1 MKSTVPMLRR
11 IQVMEGPLTIYTA
24 TEQKD
29 LLLSLFPLAYEVELD
44 LSNVDELDS
53 AGLQLLIL
61 IKRESLKEGTQL
73 LLSNL
78 SATVTDAIRL
88 SGLDDYFANPLFA
101 QSLGA

>member
-29 LLLSLFPLAYEVELD
+29 LLLSLFPLAHEVELD
-44 LSNVDELDS
+44 LTSVDELDS

-73 LLSNL
+73 LLSNP
-78 SATVTDAIRL
+78 SSTVSEAFRL
-88 SGLDDYFANPLFA
+88 SGLDDYFTNASFT
-101 QSLGA
+101 QSVGA

>member
-29 LLLSLFPLAYEVELD
+29 LLLSLFPLAHEVELD

-61 IKRESLKEGTQL
+61 IKRESFKDGTQL
-73 LLSNL
+73 LLSNP
-78 SATVTDAIRL
+78 SATVIEAIRL

>member
-1 MKSTVPMLRR
+1 MLRR

-29 LLLSLFPLAYEVELD
+29 LLLSLFPLAHEVELD

-61 IKRESLKEGTQL
+61 IKRESLKDGTQL
-73 LLSNL
+73 LLSNP
-78 SATVTDAIRL
+78 SATVIEAIRL

>member
-29 LLLSLFPLAYEVELD
+29 LLLSLFPLAHEVELD

-61 IKRESLKEGTQL
+61 IKRESLKGSTQL
-73 LLSNL
+73 LLSNP
-78 SATVTDAIRL
+78 SVAVTEAIRL

>member
-1 MKSTVPMLRR
+1 
-11 IQVMEGPLTIYTA
+11 
-24 TEQKD
+24 
-29 LLLSLFPLAYEVELD
+29 LFPLAHEVELD

>member
-29 LLLSLFPLAYEVELD
+29 LLLSLFPLAHEVELD

-61 IKRESLKEGTQL
+61 IKRESLKDGTQL
-73 LLSNL
+73 LLSNP
-78 SATVTDAIRL
+78 SATVIEAIRL
-88 SGLDDYFANPLFA
+88 SGLDDYFANPLSA

>member
-24 TEQKD
+24 SEQKEV
-29 LLLSLFPLAYEVELD
+29 LLSLFPLAHEVELD

-61 IKRESLKEGTQL
+61 IKRESFKEGTQL
-73 LLSNL
+73 VLSNP
-78 SATVTDAIRL
+78 SPTVTEALRL
-88 SGLDDYFANPLFA
+88 SGLDDYFANPSFTV
-101 QSLGA
+101 SVGA

>member
-29 LLLSLFPLAYEVELD
+29 LLLSLFLLAHEVELD

-61 IKRESLKEGTQL
+61 IKRESLMEGTQL
-73 LLSNL
+73 LLSNP
-78 SATVTDAIRL
+78 SPTVIEAIRL
-88 SGLDDYFANPLFA
+88 SGLDDYFANACFPLSA
-101 QSLGA
+101 GA

>member
-1 MKSTVPMLRR
+1 MRSTVPMLRR

-29 LLLSLFPLAYEVELD
+29 VLLSLFPLAYEVELD

-61 IKRESLKEGTQL
+61 IKRESLKVGTQV
-73 LLSNL
+73 LLSNPSPVVSEVL
-78 SATVTDAIRL
+78 RL
-88 SGLDDYFANPLFA
+88 SGLDEYFANTSFA
-101 QSLGA
+101 QSAGA

>member
-1 MKSTVPMLRR
+1 MLRR

-29 LLLSLFPLAYEVELD
+29 VLLSLFPLAYEVELD

-61 IKRESLKEGTQL
+61 IKRESLKVGTQV
-73 LLSNL
+73 LLSNPSPVVSEVL
-78 SATVTDAIRL
+78 RL
-88 SGLDDYFANPLFA
+88 SGLDEYFANTSFA
-101 QSLGA
+101 QSAGA

>member
-1 MKSTVPMLRR
+1 MKSSVPMLRR

-24 TEQKD
+24 AEQKD
-29 LLLSLFPLAYEVELD
+29 VLLSLFPLAHEVELD

-73 LLSNL
+73 LLSNP
-78 SATVTDAIRL
+78 SSTVSEAFRL
-88 SGLDDYFANPLFA
+88 SGLDDYFTNACFT
-101 QSLGA
+101 QSVGA

>member
-29 LLLSLFPLAYEVELD
+29 LLLSLFPLAHEVELD

>member
-1 MKSTVPMLRR
+1 MNSTVPMLRR

-29 LLLSLFPLAYEVELD
+29 LLLSLFPLAHEVELD

-61 IKRESLKEGTQL
+61 IKRESLKGSTQL
-73 LLSNL
+73 LLSNP
-78 SATVTDAIRL
+78 SVAVIEAIRL
-88 SGLDDYFANPLFA
+88 SGLDDYFANPPFA
-101 QSLGA
+101 QSRGA

>member
-1 MKSTVPMLRR
+1 MRSTPPMLRR

-29 LLLSLFPLAYEVELD
+29 VLLSLFPLAHEVELD

-61 IKRESLKEGTQL
+61 IKRESFREGAQL
-73 LLSNL
+73 LLSNP
-78 SATVTDAIRL
+78 SPTVIEALRL
-88 SGLDDYFANPLFA
+88 SGLEDYFANPSFA
-101 QSLGA
+101 PSAGA